1 MIKTDKGTTK
11 IECAGIIELKL
22 DLFCIFKSI
31 LEDDLL
37 SKDELINEIE
47 EAYKKVINPKSDSYV
62 EKLFSDFLN
71 DLNNLFDDLKG
82 DH

>member
-11 IECAGIIELKL
+11 FRCVGIIELKL

-47 EAYKKVINPKSDSYV
+47 EAYKKSNKSGIG
-62 EKLFSDFLN
+62 FLC
-71 DLNNLFDDLKG
+71 
-82 DH
+82 